1 MNQEELSAL
10 VDGEVVDHDLP
21 RLLDALGEDRG
32 ARRAWS
38 RYHLIGDALRDDGG
52 VLAAPAAEVIT
63 MPQRRRAPL
72 AGLAVAA
79 SVAVLA
85 VVLITAGGRGGQ
97 APGLEVA
104 DTLAPASPGDAGGA
118 SVAAA
123 ESLAPRPVGS
133 VADTPAAALEPVGVY
148 DQRLNGYLV
157 NFNEQRQR
165 LGVPGVHPYV
175 RIVGFEAP

>member
-21 RLLDALGEDRG
+21 RLLDALGEDPG

-38 RYHLIGDALRDDGG
+38 RYHLIGDALRGDGG
-52 VLAAPAAEVIT
+52 ALVTPAAEVVT
-63 MPQRRRAPL
+63 LPERRRVPL

-85 VVLITAGGRGGQ
+85 VVLVTAGGRGGQ
-97 APGLEVA
+97 ETGLEVA
-104 DTLAPASPGDAGGA
+104 ETLAPASPGDSAI
-118 SVAAA
+118 AAA
-123 ESLAPRPVGS
+123 EPLAPRPVGS
-133 VADTPAAALEPVGVY
+133 VADAPAAALEPVGVY